1 MSNNSSND
9 SYIDHG
15 NYLLTNIYIFVEDV
29 DENIIDNPN
38 SKSKDLQYL
47 KSGGGGRP
55 ISMLVNGAVY

>member
-1 MSNNSSND
+1 MTAISTMVT
-9 SYIDHG
+9 SYS
-15 NYLLTNIYIFVEDV
+15 LIYIYVEDV